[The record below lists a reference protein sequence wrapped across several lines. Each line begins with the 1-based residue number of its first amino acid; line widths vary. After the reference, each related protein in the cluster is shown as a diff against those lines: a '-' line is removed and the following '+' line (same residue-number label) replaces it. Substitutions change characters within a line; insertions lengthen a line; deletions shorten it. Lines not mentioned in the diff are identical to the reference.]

1 MEKEN
6 IKQTILIVDDAP
18 TNIEILSEVLDSE
31 YEVLFATSGEDALNV
46 AFEETSNI
54 EILSEVLDSEYE
66 VLFAT
71 SGEDALNVAFEETPD
86 LILLDIIMPQMDGY
100 EVCSR
105 LKADARTRAIPVIFV
120 TAMDQEADE
129 TKGLALGA
137 IDYLTKPI
145 RPPIVRARVR
155 NHLEL
160 KRYRDVLEQLSTTDG
175 LTGISNR
182 RRFDDSL
189 ECEWSRAR
197 RNQKPLS
204 LIMLDIDF
212 FKAFNDH
219 YGHLAGD
226 DCLRQVARGLANRV
240 RRPADLVAR
249 YGGEEFACLLPET
262 DAGGAASMA
271 THFLETMQELNLPH
285 AHSQAADH
293 VTLSM
298 GVATLIPLVGQSSSD
313 LVRDAD
319 RFLYE
324 AKQNGR
330 NQFRSRHR
338 ETE

>member
-1 MEKEN
+1 MEQEN
-6 IKQTILIVDDAP
+6 IKQTVLIVDDAP

-31 YEVLFATSGEDALNV
+31 YEVLFAVSGEDALN
-46 AFEETSNI
+46 I
-54 EILSEVLDSEYE
+54 
-66 VLFAT
+66 
-71 SGEDALNVAFEETPD
+71 AFEETPD

-105 LKADARTRAIPVIFV
+105 LKADPRTRAIPVIFV
-120 TAMDQEADE
+120 TAMDQEEDE

-160 KRYRDVLEQLSTTDG
+160 KRYRDVLERMTTTDG

-182 RRFDDSL
+182 RRFDESL

-197 RNQKPLS
+197 RSQKPLS

-226 DCLRQVARGLANRV
+226 DCLRQVARGLANSV

-249 YGGEEFACLLPET
+249 YGGEEFVCLLPET
-262 DAGGAASMA
+262 DASGAAWMA
-271 THFLETMQELNLPH
+271 NQLLETMKELNLPH
-285 AHSQAADH
+285 AHSQVADH

-298 GVATLIPLVGQSSSD
+298 GVVTLIPLVGQSSSD
-313 LVRDAD
+313 LVRSAD
-319 RFLYE
+319 ELLYE

-330 NQFRSRHR
+330 NQFRSRYR
-338 ETE
+338 EAES